1 MKIFI
6 VGANGAVGKKVI
18 AQSLAIG
25 HSVTAFVR
33 NTKGLE
39 EFKNLNIVKGSVADD
54 YEVLQSAITG
64 HDAVISALGNHLWLK
79 GRKSVPIMEK
89 AFSNIVSAMHHHSIR
104 KFATVIAWGTGA
116 SYEKSNLFVKLI
128 VNTLIKSDF
137 KDFTAAE
144 KVLAESQLDWT
155 LGYFGALTDD
165 VSEHL
170 PKISTELKMPKPAS
184 IPRGEIARFLLHAV
198 TNDGLAQKRVALTQ
212 SGNNE
217 K

>member
-18 AQSLAIG
+18 AQSLTIG

-33 NTKGLE
+33 NAKGLE
-39 EFKNLNIVKGSVADD
+39 EFKNLNIIKGSVTDD
-54 YEVLQSAITG
+54 YQVLQTAMAG
-64 HDAVISALGNHLWLK
+64 HNAVISALGNHLWLK

-89 AFSNIVSAMHHHSIR
+89 AFSNIVSAMQHHRIR

-116 SYEKSNLFVKLI
+116 SYIKSNLFVKLI
-128 VNTLIKSDF
+128 VNTLIKTDF

-144 KVLAESQLDWT
+144 KVLSESQLEWT
-155 LGYFGALTDD
+155 LGYFGALTDNI
-165 VSEHL
+165 SEHL
-170 PKISTELKMPKPAS
+170 PKISTVLKMPKPAS
-184 IPRGEIARFLLHAV
+184 IPRGEIASFLLHAIA
-198 TNDGLAQKRVALTQ
+198 NDGLAQKRVALTQ
-212 SGNNE
+212 SGNNG